1 MCTVLLP
8 PVVNPI
14 AVNNHIIII
23 ICVMHLELCFLLAAV
38 FVRYCVLVCDLST

>member
-14 AVNNHIIII
+14 AVNNCYIIY
-23 ICVMHLELCFLLAAV
+23 H
-38 FVRYCVLVCDLST
+38 